1 MSPRRRSPVP
11 PGCSLRSN
19 DWSASILSIRS
30 SLHCSERRLS
40 VIRTE
45 GRRCAVAEH
54 TRPIHRHLYMTK
66 SWIALRP
73 WIALVIIVVGMI
85 WFVSRLKSEEP
96 TQLYPAT
103 INRDCAPWDGMAF
116 TVSIPWMHAAT
127 LGISIYQSPQILH
140 PVTFH
145 FPMKHGGR
153 KCLPSATRTDCP
165 SH

>member
-1 MSPRRRSPVP
+1 M
-11 PGCSLRSN
+11 
-19 DWSASILSIRS
+19 D
-30 SLHCSERRLS
+30 
-40 VIRTE
+40 
-45 GRRCAVAEH
+45 CAQA
-54 TRPIHRHLYMTK
+54 
-66 SWIALRP
+66 

-140 PVTFH
+140 PVTFSLPDESMEDGIAYLLLPARLPEPLSGKV
-145 FPMKHGGR
+145 FFERVESGKVVEGR
-153 KCLPSATRTDCP
+153 FDLISARGEKFKGKFRAEWGSQVVYCG
-165 SH
+165 